1 MTQHILGFFP
11 NVLMNYYQKFV
22 DMIWKKNHKKTL
34 FLFISGTVLAYT
46 STAIP
51 SIESDNV
58 TFSDPNE
65 VLKPFICKE

>member
-1 MTQHILGFFP
+1 ME
-11 NVLMNYYQKFV
+11 
-22 DMIWKKNHKKTL
+22 KNHKKKHY
-34 FLFISGTVLAYT
+34 FFSISGTVLAYT

>member
-1 MTQHILGFFP
+1 MEKKIIKKHYSFFIL
-11 NVLMNYYQKFV
+11 
-22 DMIWKKNHKKTL
+22 
-34 FLFISGTVLAYT
+34 GTVLAYT

-51 SIESDNV
+51 SIEADNV

>member
-1 MTQHILGFFP
+1 MEKKFTKKHYFF
-11 NVLMNYYQKFV
+11 
-22 DMIWKKNHKKTL
+22 
-34 FLFISGTVLAYT
+34 FISGTVLAYT

>member
-1 MTQHILGFFP
+1 ME
-11 NVLMNYYQKFV
+11 
-22 DMIWKKNHKKTL
+22 KNHKKNTIS
-34 FLFISGTVLAYT
+34 FISGTVLAYT

>member
-1 MTQHILGFFP
+1 
-11 NVLMNYYQKFV
+11 
-22 DMIWKKNHKKTL
+22 MIWKKKLYKNTI
-34 FLFISGTVLAYT
+34 FFFISGTVLAYT

>member
-1 MTQHILGFFP
+1 MS
-11 NVLMNYYQKFV
+11 
-22 DMIWKKNHKKTL
+22 KKITYI

-51 SIESDNV
+51 SIEADNV